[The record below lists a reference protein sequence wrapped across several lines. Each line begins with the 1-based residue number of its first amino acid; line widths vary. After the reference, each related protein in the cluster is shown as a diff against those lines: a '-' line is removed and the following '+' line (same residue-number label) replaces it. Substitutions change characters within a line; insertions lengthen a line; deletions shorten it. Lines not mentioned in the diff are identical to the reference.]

1 MAIKLYDAGS
11 GDLLGEISEDQL
23 RFLQDQFEEETSD
36 DQDYYINRAT
46 LDTLKDAGADASL
59 LSMLER
65 ALKGDEGDIRWANE

>member
-11 GDLLGEISEDQL
+11 GELLGEISEEQL
-23 RFLQDQFEEETSD
+23 QFLQDRFEEETAD

-46 LDTLKDAGADASL
+46 LDTLKEAGADASL

-65 ALKGDEGDIRWANE
+65 ALRGDEGDIRWANE

>member
-11 GDLLGEISEDQL
+11 GELLGEISEEQL
-23 RFLQDQFEEETSD
+23 QFLQDRFEEETSD

-46 LDTLKDAGADASL
+46 LDTLKEAGADASL

-65 ALKGDEGDIRWANE
+65 ALRGDEGDIRWANE

>member
-11 GDLLGEISEDQL
+11 GDLLGEISEEQL
-23 RFLQDQFEEETSD
+23 QFLQDRFEEETSD

-46 LDTLKDAGADASL
+46 LDTLKEAGADASL

-65 ALKGDEGDIRWANE
+65 ALKGDEGDIRWSIE

>member
-1 MAIKLYDAGS
+1 MAINLYDAGS

-36 DQDYYINRAT
+36 DQDYYINRAS

>member
-11 GDLLGEISEDQL
+11 GDLLGEISEEQL
-23 RFLQDQFEEETSD
+23 QFLQDRFEEETSD

-46 LDTLKDAGADASL
+46 LDTLKEAGADASL